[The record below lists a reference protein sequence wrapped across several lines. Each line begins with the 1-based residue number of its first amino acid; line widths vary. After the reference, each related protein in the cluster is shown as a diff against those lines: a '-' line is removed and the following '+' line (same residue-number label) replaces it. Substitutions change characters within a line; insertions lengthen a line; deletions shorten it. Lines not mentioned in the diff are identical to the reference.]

1 MDGITTAL
9 VAALC
14 IGIVTL
20 IVALISRFLGRF
32 NAETRRIADNM
43 RRAQDSDEY
52 IYWQSRLRRH
62 YIRLLPFVSEKTA
75 GRICSRLFR
84 KPKHC
89 QEKEHSDGLFHILAP
104 SVLSVCLCAIC
115 LCGMSWAW
123 FTATGNTSV
132 STIQAATYD
141 VTVSVSHVVKGENGE
156 TNTESEEVESDGDC
170 YKVSVNDG
178 VTYTV
183 TITPKG
189 SNTATAGY
197 CEITYNND
205 TYYTEALTSG
215 SLSFTVY
222 NANDV
227 TLTVTPKWGTRT
239 AYGDDATIKGGDSIG
254 GTPSDLSMTTDSL
267 AMSLTMPDGD
277 EIESNVAE
285 APGGTVKENSEAAE
299 VEEEGTANES
309 DQTQSSK
316 EGENDE
322 PENEA
327 EESGG
332 DDQAEQ
338 SNNNNSGGT
347 QEPAASTSGSET
359 TNGGTSENTSGN
371 STNTESGTSSDTG
384 GTAAD

>member
-141 VTVSVSHVVKGENGE
+141 VTVTVSPTTE
-156 TNTESEEVESDGDC
+156 TV
-170 YKVSVNDG
+170 
-178 VTYTV
+178 
-183 TITPKG
+183 P
-189 SNTATAGY
+189 
-197 CEITYNND
+197 
-205 TYYTEALTSG
+205 
-215 SLSFTVY
+215 
-222 NANDV
+222 
-227 TLTVTPKWGTRT
+227 
-239 AYGDDATIKGGDSIG
+239 
-254 GTPSDLSMTTDSL
+254 
-267 AMSLTMPDGD
+267 
-277 EIESNVAE
+277 AE
-285 APGGTVKENSEAAE
+285 
-299 VEEEGTANES
+299 
-309 DQTQSSK
+309 D
-316 EGENDE
+316 
-322 PENEA
+322 
-327 EESGG
+327 
-332 DDQAEQ
+332 
-338 SNNNNSGGT
+338 
-347 QEPAASTSGSET
+347 ET
-359 TNGGTSENTSGN
+359 TTEVASVTKDSNRNVWTVGFRKSGN
-371 STNTESGTSSDTG
+371 YSGNG
-384 GTAAD
+384 RG